1 MNDDLC
7 EWEWNDLENLKEYGV
22 QSITVENSCC
32 DSITGLSGD
41 EFGALRIPS
50 GPNYNIELNVDKAGL
65 KRLQDALKA
74 TPRKPE
80 DELKHE
86 LNVMHAVNDCNGEN
100 ISAKI
105 DKYFECV
112 DSKAK
117 VCELKNNIG
126 LYMGRYKIKHK

>member
-1 MNDDLC
+1 MNDF
-7 EWEWNDLENLKEYGV
+7 EWNDLENLKEYGV
-22 QSITVENSCC
+22 QSITVEHSCC
-32 DSITGLSGD
+32 DGSITGISGD

-50 GPNYNIELNVDKAGL
+50 GPNYNIELNVNKAGL

-74 TPRKPE
+74 THRKPE

-117 VCELKNNIG
+117 VCELKNNGG
-126 LYMGRYKIKHK
+126 LSMGRYKIKHK

>member
-22 QSITVENSCC
+22 QSITVGHSCC
-32 DSITGLSGD
+32 DGSITGISGD

-74 TPRKPE
+74 TPMKPE
-80 DELKHE
+80 DE

-112 DSKAK
+112 DSKVKAK
-117 VCELKNNIG
+117 VCELKNNGG
-126 LYMGRYKIKHK
+126 LSMGRYKIKYK

>member
-1 MNDDLC
+1 MNDF
-7 EWEWNDLENLKEYGV
+7 EWNDLENLKEYGV
-22 QSITVENSCC
+22 QSITVEHSCC
-32 DSITGLSGD
+32 DGSITGISGD

-65 KRLQDALKA
+65 ARLQEALKKE
-74 TPRKPE
+74 PRKPE

-86 LNVMHAVNDCNGEN
+86 LNVMHKVNACDGESIN
-100 ISAKI
+100 AKI

-117 VCELKNNIG
+117 VCELKNNGG
-126 LYMGRYKIKHK
+126 LSMGRYKIKHK